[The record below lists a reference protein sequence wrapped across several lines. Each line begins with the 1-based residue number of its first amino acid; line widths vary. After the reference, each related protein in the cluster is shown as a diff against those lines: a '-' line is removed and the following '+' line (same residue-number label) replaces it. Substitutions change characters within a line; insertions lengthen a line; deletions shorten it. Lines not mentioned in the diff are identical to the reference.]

1 MSNTDS
7 TTPIFKFNDK
17 TYNFLKFLAL
27 VGLPTV
33 ASAYF
38 TLAGQLNL
46 ANPEKVVGILTVIT
60 TLLGVMLG
68 VSTKQFHKSGAAF
81 DGAISITEGAD
92 GSKLYSLDLYGDPS
106 TLDSKQIV
114 SFKVGNSNTQV

>member
-1 MSNTDS
+1 MSDTNS
-7 TTPIFKFNDK
+7 TTPIFKLSDK

-46 ANPEKVVGILTVIT
+46 ANPEGVVGILTVIT
-60 TLLGVMLG
+60 TVLGVMLG
-68 VSTKQFHKSGAAF
+68 VSTKQFNKSGAAF

-92 GSKLYSLDLYGDPS
+92 GAKLYSLDLYGDPS
-106 TLDSKQIV
+106 TLDGKQIV
-114 SFKVGNSNTQV
+114 SFKVGSSTTQV

>member
-1 MSNTDS
+1 LTENTNAQ
-7 TTPIFKFNDK
+7 PLLKLNNK
-17 TYNFLKFLAL
+17 TYDFLKFLAL

-46 ANPEKVVGILTVIT
+46 ANPEGVVGILTVIT
-60 TLLGVMLG
+60 TVLGVMLG
-68 VSTKQFHKSGAAF
+68 VSTKQFNKSGAAF

-92 GSKLYSLDLYGDPS
+92 GAKLYSLDLYGDPS
-106 TLDSKQIV
+106 TLDGKQIV
-114 SFKVGNSNTQV
+114 SFKVGSSTTQV